1 MIIRVSSI
9 FKYFIVALCLSLGA
23 CSNPYAT
30 QDTGVEIK
38 GQPIESKLEQD
49 RFKDQVSKES
59 INIKI
64 QLTDALITT
73 RIKAALRADVT
84 LAATDIQVNTVAGI
98 VTLTGHVESLAISEK
113 ASEISRAISEVK
125 EVSNSLIIA
134 T

>member
-30 QDTGVEIK
+30 QDTGIEIK